1 MVVLTIFI
9 FKKSFFVFFS
19 RAMHDMDWTHY
30 DGAERAMSE
39 AKQVFAFKNR

>member
-1 MVVLTIFI
+1 MIVLKIVMFEKIIFCL
-9 FKKSFFVFFS
+9 FS
-19 RAMHDMDWTHY
+19 RAIHDMDWTHY